1 MISVRPRKRRADRW
15 AVVSSPTR
23 FGPIASKRRAQLAAR
38 ALGDFDGDDISS
50 VLPALRA
57 KLPRLARDLRF
68 EDAARLRDR
77 VAALDEVA
85 ARVDELDRL
94 RAEELCVLAPARE
107 PAFWRAFFVAR
118 GRVTARSVP
127 RGAAGRL
134 EIEAGLA
141 AAANVEQSLAPDDA
155 ADLLVVAGF
164 LRRPPPELRIVG
176 LRAAE
181 ILAA

>member
-1 MISVRPRKRRADRW
+1 V
-15 AVVSSPTR
+15 
-23 FGPIASKRRAQLAAR
+23 
-38 ALGDFDGDDISS
+38 ALGDFAGDDLSA
-50 VLPALRA
+50 VLPRLRA

-85 ARVDELDRL
+85 SRVDELDRL
-94 RAEELCVLAPARE
+94 RAQELCMLAPARE
-107 PAFWRAFFVAR
+107 PAFWRAFFMAR
-118 GRVTARSVP
+118 GRVTVRSLP

-141 AAANVEQSLAPDDA
+141 AAANGELSLAPEDA